1 MDKKKE
7 KIKIIKDP
15 NAGKVL
21 SDGTVLRKKRISK
34 ALKYFTIIC
43 LILLVF
49 IGCLYAY
56 IKNNVDSNTR
66 KCSNAR
72 NCVITTDRK
81 GNQLFQCEYCKDG
94 IECNNKEI
102 IHCQAYGG
110 VKNG

>member
-1 MDKKKE
+1 MAKKKE
-7 KIKIIKDP
+7 IEKIEKDK

-21 SDGTVLRKKRISK
+21 SDGTILRKKRVPK
-34 ALKYFTIIC
+34 ALKIFVVIC
-43 LILLVF
+43 LILLGF

-56 IKNNVDSNTR
+56 IEFNVKSNTR

-81 GNQLFQCEYCKDG
+81 GNQLFQCEYCLDD
-94 IECNNKEI
+94 ECNNKEEI
-102 IHCQAYGG
+102 QCQAYGG